1 LDGLNDATGVLDADE
16 MSLVGTLPI
25 PILDAAATGAEA
37 ATTDGDRSTATAG
50 KVHQGQCVLI
60 DSAVVPTRYS
70 AFGGAGI
77 EYDVV
82 LENMDG
88 EVAGEMF
95 AVDQMTLEFSGH
107 PNVLAGDYSYVL
119 NASSGMDDAMQGQSR
134 KWKLTVDDRDL
145 PGDTTPANND
155 DEREHENLFGETADA
170 TGEAEPSEG
179 DDAIVGDFGGRIPA
193 GFMVALDNTTD
204 AILTNVPRLRFEVD
218 SDDAGVGLTLDAE
231 IHSNVD
237 VDVFWLG
244 ALAPNWMLELKV
256 VGTSTVEG
264 DTGIGDHNEVNLEL
278 YQMGNDTALMLG
290 VAADPSYDV
299 QIGGSMG
306 GLTCA
311 NYYLKVS
318 GGEGEY
324 TLAWRLTHQ
333 ATAAAGDAD
342 A

>member
-145 PGDTTPANND
+145 PGIAAA
-155 DEREHENLFGETADA
+155 DERNNVALFGETADEE
-170 TGEAEPSEG
+170 TQDPNEG
-179 DDAIVGDFGGRIPA
+179 DDAIVGDFGGRIPVDFKA
-193 GFMVALDNTTD
+193 ALDNTAD
-204 AILTNVPRLRFEVD
+204 GILMNVPRLRFVTEEVGGV
-218 SDDAGVGLTLDAE
+218 AVGVGLRLDAE

-290 VAADPSYDV
+290 EAADPSYDD

>member
-1 LDGLNDATGVLDADE
+1 
-16 MSLVGTLPI
+16 M
-25 PILDAAATGAEA
+25 
-37 ATTDGDRSTATAG
+37 
-50 KVHQGQCVLI
+50 
-60 DSAVVPTRYS
+60 SAVTPTRYG
-70 AFGGAGI
+70 AFGAAGI
-77 EYDVV
+77 SYDVV
-82 LENMDG
+82 LEQGDA
-88 EVAGEMF
+88 EVAGDMF
-95 AVDQMTLEFSGH
+95 DVDDMTLAFSGR
-107 PNVLAGDYSYVL
+107 PNVLSGDYLYVL
-119 NASSGMDDAMQGQSR
+119 NASSGMADTAQEQSR
-134 KWKLTVDDRDL
+134 KWKLEVTDRAL
-145 PGDTTPANND
+145 PGATDNNT
-155 DEREHENLFGETADA
+155 DEREAGALYGVTATETGDDDQTEADA
-170 TGEAEPSEG
+170 T
-179 DDAIVGDFGGRIPA
+179 VGDFGGRIPA